1 LPSKALLAA
10 NLKLGYGLFLRL
22 IPTYVFLSICKEG
35 SIFQPG
41 YEKGTTTLDKEKL
54 NPQLI
59 RLRTFQKLGFDPM
72 NCPVRDVMDN
82 ISGKWS
88 LLMMLELT
96 GGPKRFGALRRNV
109 PDISQRML
117 TQTLRDLQR
126 DGYVHRTVY
135 PTQPP
140 SVEYRLTDLGESFMK
155 PIEALV
161 DWAEKNHERIRR
173 SRAEF
178 DQAAA

>member
-1 LPSKALLAA
+1 LDAETLNPALL
-10 NLKLGYGLFLRL
+10 RL
-22 IPTYVFLSICKEG
+22 S
-35 SIFQPG
+35 S
-41 YEKGTTTLDKEKL
+41 
-54 NPQLI
+54 
-59 RLRTFQKLGFDPM
+59 FQKLGFDPG

-82 ISGKWS
+82 ISGKWC

-96 GGPKRFGALRRNV
+96 AGPRRFGELRRRIS
-109 PDISQRML
+109 DISQRML

-126 DGYVHRTVY
+126 DGYVRRTVF

-140 SVEYRLTDLGESFMK
+140 SVEYRLTELGESFMK

-161 DWAEKNHERIRR
+161 DWAEENHDHIRR

-178 DQAAA
+178 DGAATA